1 MGLHKSES
9 LVSVNAA
16 VVIRFEMFIKGGKK
30 WQASRHQ
37 PSFWLLD
44 HGNSGS

>member
-9 LVSVNAA
+9 LDSVNAA
-16 VVIRFEMFIKGGKK
+16 VVICFEMFIICGKN